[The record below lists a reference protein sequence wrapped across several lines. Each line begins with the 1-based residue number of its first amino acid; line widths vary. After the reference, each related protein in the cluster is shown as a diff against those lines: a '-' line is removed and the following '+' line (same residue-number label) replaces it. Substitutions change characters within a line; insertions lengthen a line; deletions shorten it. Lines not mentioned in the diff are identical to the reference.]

1 MARDLS
7 EVFLSLEAVLVYTF
21 AFLVILIIFL
31 LSSGCN
37 PRRDLWGC
45 LAMSEDQIMLVF
57 FVAFVAKYVG
67 ASMSSFS
74 SFASTLS

>member
-37 PRRDLWGC
+37 SRRDLWGC

-57 FVAFVAKYVG
+57 SVAFVAKYAG

-74 SFASTLS
+74 SLASMLS